1 MKKGL
6 SWIEIAYSSI
16 HVFADDG
23 TIDMEELNFLL
34 GLAIKDGKIDADEK
48 RVLRNVFDEVK
59 EHDLSPKV
67 RARIDEIKKKHEL

>member
-34 GLAIKDGKIDADEK
+34 GLALKDGKIDADGK
-48 RVLRNVFDEVK
+48 RVLRNVFDEVE
-59 EHDLSPKV
+59 EHEISPKV
-67 RARIDEIKKKHEL
+67 QARIDEIKKKHEL